1 MPTNPNIPQGP
12 LNRLRASVSFANNPG
27 LNITPAYL
35 GRAGL
40 RLSFSGNSTVLID
53 TMTGVVQSPEPF
65 LQFLLECHLLKSQA
79 FSNLWKIQQETN
91 TLLGPLTVRPDSRP
105 LSPYQLDSGA
115 ILGTDGLDF
124 SGASAEFIVRIGGS
138 YQTNSSLWP

>member
-1 MPTNPNIPQGP
+1 MPSPNIFPGT
-12 LNRLRASVSFANNPG
+12 LNRLRATVVFANFPA
-27 LNITPAYL
+27 LNITAPYL
-35 GRAGL
+35 GKAGL

-53 TMTGVVQSPEPF
+53 AMTGVVQSPEPY

-79 FSNLWKIQQETN
+79 FGNIWKVQQETN
-91 TLLGPLTVRPDSRP
+91 TLLGSMTVRPDSRVM
-105 LSPYQLDSGA
+105 SPYQLDSGA

-138 YQTNSSLWP
+138 YAVNSQLWP